1 MKNILIVKTGAAGD
15 VLRTTFILEELI
27 KYNSIYWLTDE
38 LCIDLIDNDLVEV
51 SSNID
56 DFNNIDF
63 ETIYCL
69 EEDPNLLTNVQTKL
83 SYQNIIGCQIINNQ
97 IVYSSPNTEWFDM
110 SLVSKF
116 GIEKANEL
124 KLKNTKTFQELVAS
138 IFNLEFIGQKYNSL
152 KYNNEDAI
160 IEGDIAIAKTAG
172 NKWPN
177 KNWAYY
183 DELKL
188 ELEKLGYKVNY
199 LPNRNFIKEHIADIA
214 AHKLII
220 CGDSLPMHI
229 STALNIPS
237 ITLFTCTSPF
247 EIHDYNL
254 ITKIISPKLNQYYYQ
269 REFNEECVKNIT
281 IDEIL
286 NKVKNGKNS
295 FIH

>member
-15 VLRTTFILEELI
+15 VLRTTFVLEKLI

-51 SSNID
+51 SSNIN
-56 DFNNIDF
+56 DFINIDF

-69 EEDPNLLTNVQTKL
+69 EEDLNLLINVQTKL
-83 SYQNIIGCQIINNQ
+83 TYQNLIGCQIINNQ
-97 IVYSSPNTEWFDM
+97 ITYSSSDTEWFDM

-124 KLKNTKTFQELVAS
+124 KLKNTKTFQELVAP
-138 IFNLEFIGQKYNSL
+138 IFNLEFTGQKYNLL
-152 KYNNEDAI
+152 KYNTKDAI
-160 IEGDIAIAKTAG
+160 IKGDIAIAKTAG

-188 ELEKLGYKVNY
+188 ELEKLGYIVNY
-199 LPNRNFIKEHIADIA
+199 LPNRNSIKEHIADIA
-214 AHKLII
+214 SHKLII

-229 STALNIPS
+229 ATAINIPS
-237 ITLFTCTSPF
+237 IALFTCTSPV
-247 EIHDYNL
+247 EIYDYNL
-254 ITKIISPKLNQYYYQ
+254 ITKIISSKLNQYYYQ
-269 REFNEECVKNIT
+269 REFNKECTTNIS
-281 IDEIL
+281 INEIL
-286 NKVKNGKNS
+286 EKIK
-295 FIH
+295 I